1 MARTRERRTC
11 DCDSLGWKLY
21 YCSSSSS
28 SSGYGSESSSNNSG
42 TGNSPKLEEIIE
54 WADSDDDE
62 DNIDAFMLLFWN
74 RLFKI

>member
-11 DCDSLGWKLY
+11 ACDQKLTHSAEN
-21 YCSSSSS
+21 CTSSSSS

-54 WADSDDDE
+54 
-62 DNIDAFMLLFWN
+62 
-74 RLFKI
+74 

>member
-11 DCDSLGWKLY
+11 DCDQKLTHSAEN
-21 YCSSSSS
+21 CTSSSSS

-54 WADSDDDE
+54 
-62 DNIDAFMLLFWN
+62 
-74 RLFKI
+74 